1 MSGVEGTLQYAV
13 GSSDG
18 TYNNVENNAITVN
31 LYELLDGSQTI
42 FFRTNESNA
51 TPYVIFFR
59 WNSVSITDCMTSY
72 EKDVTKTYGEKKV
85 YPDNM
90 PKTLTFK
97 DKDEKTYDLAVTW
110 PDDAYTG
117 DAGTWYFDP
126 EITLWK
132 YLDYSNTLYNSLRI
146 TLTVEKAEQ
155 AEPVM
160 NDPKIIPDMSKG
172 TITVSHSAIKAYV
185 NDANAGHDFF
195 ITTSDTEPD
204 KDVEDYYCPDWDGEM
219 IFGMK
224 YEDGT
229 NDGFSIA
236 YDTTYTI
243 YVRAAE
249 RNNYKASDWK
259 LLGTVTTPS
268 ERTGE

>member
-1 MSGVEGTLQYAV
+1 
-13 GSSDG
+13 
-18 TYNNVENNAITVN
+18 
-31 LYELLDGSQTI
+31 
-42 FFRTNESNA
+42 
-51 TPYVIFFR
+51 
-59 WNSVSITDCMTSY
+59 MTKVY
-72 EKDVTKTYGEKKV
+72 REEKV

-90 PKTLTFK
+90 PTTLTFK
-97 DKDEKTYDLAVTW
+97 DKDGKTYDLAVTW

-146 TLTVEKAEQ
+146 TLTVEKATQEP
-155 AEPVM
+155 PVM
-160 NDPKIIPDMSKG
+160 DNPEITYDMSAG

-185 NDANAGHDFF
+185 NDVNASHEFF
-195 ITTSDTEPD
+195 ITTGNTAPGPD
-204 KDVEDYYCPDWDGEM
+204 EEDYCRYWTYQDGEVV
-219 IFGMK
+219 FDCD
-224 YEDGT
+224 EEH
-229 NDGFSIA
+229 DGFSIA

-249 RNNYKASDWK
+249 RDNYNASDWK
-259 LLGTVTTPS
+259 LLGTVTTPP